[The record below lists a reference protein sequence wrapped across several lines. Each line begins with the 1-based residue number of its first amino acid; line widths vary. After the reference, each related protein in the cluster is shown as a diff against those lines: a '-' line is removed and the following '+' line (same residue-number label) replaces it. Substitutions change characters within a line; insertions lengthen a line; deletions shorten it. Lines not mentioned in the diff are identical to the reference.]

1 MFTYI
6 HLEDAVMLIRVLIE
20 MGNERE
26 EWIKDVKIPFFAH
39 WYRKELRVFLGGMKY
54 DGRIIK

>member
-1 MFTYI
+1 
-6 HLEDAVMLIRVLIE
+6 MLIRVLVE

-39 WYRKELRVFLGGMKY
+39 WYRKELRAFLGGMKY
-54 DGRIIK
+54 DGRMIK